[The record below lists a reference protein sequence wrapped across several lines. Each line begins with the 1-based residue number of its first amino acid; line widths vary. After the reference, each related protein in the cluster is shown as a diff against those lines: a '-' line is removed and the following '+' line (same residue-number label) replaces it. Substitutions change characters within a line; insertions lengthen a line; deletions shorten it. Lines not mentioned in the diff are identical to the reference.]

1 MTVPGP
7 EPVHSSIPGA
17 HSGEDVLDPL
27 RVLVERLER
36 LISSPHA
43 PATAPDKSWHLQV
56 KALLEELSLQTSN
69 VRDLLEPARTLRENR
84 LLREV
89 GRRLG
94 QELST
99 EGLALLIMD
108 TLGGVVDF
116 DAAGIYFMDPRDGTI
131 RWESLRGYDT
141 DKLHLVRQKLD
152 RGIMAW
158 ILKHGRSVIVPDVR
172 EDPRY
177 FNARDRTLSEL
188 VVPILHEGRM
198 IGFFNL
204 ESDRVGTYGEQER
217 LLMEVLAS
225 QVAQTVEYML
235 LRADRLERRR
245 VVADLQVARNIQR
258 SLLPKQGLL
267 LHDIEVAGL
276 NLPSAEVGGDYF
288 DHFLI
293 TPQDVGLVIA
303 DVAGKGIPASLIMA
317 SVRTGIRILA
327 QHRLDMTGI
336 MGHLNEH
343 LLEVTDSDSFVT
355 VCYGVYHRPSRRLSY
370 VNAGHNPPLLMRAR
384 SHAIESLDSGGLI
397 LGAFRGVTYEMGIVD
412 LEPGDRLLFYTDGL
426 NEALDRQG
434 NEFGMGEVR
443 RTLSESR
450 WLDAASLIQA
460 QLASLRRHTGAG
472 ERAVRFQDDL
482 TLMALVCREEN
493 QE

>member
-1 MTVPGP
+1 
-7 EPVHSSIPGA
+7 
-17 HSGEDVLDPL
+17 
-27 RVLVERLER
+27 
-36 LISSPHA
+36 
-43 PATAPDKSWHLQV
+43 
-56 KALLEELSLQTSN
+56 
-69 VRDLLEPARTLRENR
+69 
-84 LLREV
+84 
-89 GRRLG
+89 
-94 QELST
+94 
-99 EGLALLIMD
+99 
-108 TLGGVVDF
+108 
-116 DAAGIYFMDPRDGTI
+116 
-131 RWESLRGYDT
+131 
-141 DKLHLVRQKLD
+141 
-152 RGIMAW
+152 
-158 ILKHGRSVIVPDVR
+158 
-172 EDPRY
+172 
-177 FNARDRTLSEL
+177 
-188 VVPILHEGRM
+188 M

-288 DHFLI
+288 DHFMI